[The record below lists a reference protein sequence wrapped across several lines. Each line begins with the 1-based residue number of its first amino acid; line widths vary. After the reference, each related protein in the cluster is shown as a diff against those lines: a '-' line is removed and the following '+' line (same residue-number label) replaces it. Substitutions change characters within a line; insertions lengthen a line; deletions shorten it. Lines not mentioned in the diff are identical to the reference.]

1 MSDTVNTKNDGD
13 SSGIGYILKQIM
25 PDILGSGLGAG
36 LLTSGLINLAGGDG
50 LEALSYGAMAGG
62 KSSDI
67 YQDYL
72 QKIQREQRQNGVNGQ
87 EMSGYDQEP
96 FLQQQQAYAERLQD
110 YYDQSSQ
117 NYGRSLQALL
127 TPAQANLPQDTFPYR
142 RSLNMS
148 GYGNYKA
155 K

>member
-25 PDILGSGLGAG
+25 PDILESGLGAG

-67 YQDYL
+67 YYT
-72 QKIQREQRQNGVNGQ
+72 KIC
-87 EMSGYDQEP
+87 
-96 FLQQQQAYAERLQD
+96 
-110 YYDQSSQ
+110 
-117 NYGRSLQALL
+117 
-127 TPAQANLPQDTFPYR
+127 
-142 RSLNMS
+142 
-148 GYGNYKA
+148 A
-155 K
+155 KDKEI